1 MVNNILMTAAV
12 ISLLSIFIILLRFI
26 KGPSVLDRVVAFDA
40 ISIISISL
48 IAILA
53 YIFRRSIYIDV
64 ALVYGLLSFLG
75 VLVVARY
82 FERGL

>member
-1 MVNNILMTAAV
+1 LADNILLTAAV
-12 ISLLSIFIILLRFI
+12 ISLLSIFIALLRFI
-26 KGPSVLDRVVAFDA
+26 KGPSVLDRVVALDV
-40 ISIISISL
+40 ISIIAISV

-53 YIFRRSIYIDV
+53 YMFRRAIYIDV

-82 FERGL
+82 YERGL

>member
-1 MVNNILMTAAV
+1 MADKIILVAALITLLSV
-12 ISLLSIFIILLRFI
+12 FISLIRFI
-26 KGPSVLDRVVAFDA
+26 KGPTVLDRLVAFDA
-40 ISIISISL
+40 ISIMAISVIVM
-48 IAILA
+48 LA
-53 YIFRRSIYIDV
+53 WMVKRFIYVDV

>member
-1 MVNNILMTAAV
+1 MVNTILIISAG
-12 ISLLSIFIILLRFI
+12 ISLLSIFIALIRFI
-26 KGPSVLDRVVAFDA
+26 KGPSVLDRIVAFDV
-40 ISIISISL
+40 ISIIAISL
-48 IAILA
+48 IVILS
-53 YIFRRSIYIDV
+53 YWFRRFIYVDV

>member
-1 MVNNILMTAAV
+1 MADKIILIAALITLLSV
-12 ISLLSIFIILLRFI
+12 FISLIRFI
-26 KGPSVLDRVVAFDA
+26 KGPTVLDRLVAFDA
-40 ISIISISL
+40 ISIMAISVIVM
-48 IAILA
+48 LA
-53 YIFRRSIYIDV
+53 WMVKRFIYVDV